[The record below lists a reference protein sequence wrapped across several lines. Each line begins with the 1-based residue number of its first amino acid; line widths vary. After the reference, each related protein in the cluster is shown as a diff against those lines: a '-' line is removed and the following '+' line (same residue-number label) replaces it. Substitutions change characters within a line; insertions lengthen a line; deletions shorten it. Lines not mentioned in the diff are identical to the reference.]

1 MKRIKI
7 EIEIEPNTYNSPI
20 KTNLQSIFN
29 HKIIDESKIETV
41 YMTGEYE
48 YLDTLKKTIHDFVEK
63 HLPNKKN
70 EHDKN

>member
-1 MKRIKI
+1 MKKIKI
-7 EIEIEPNTYNSPI
+7 EIEIDTNCHNCPI

-29 HKIIDESKIETV
+29 YKTIDEAKIETV

-48 YLDTLKKTIHDFVEK
+48 YLDTLKKTIQDFVVK